1 MAILQTTEY
10 GVLYSRLQCTRYKR
24 PTPHQK
30 PVQKKRKEEK
40 KSVKTRRLGADSR
53 VVGSSQNGN
62 AHVRRE
68 APILVVTLTYLPPR
82 LLFFFSP
89 PPTPR
94 LLSHSITTKSSL
106 LTPIYAVPLGFIT
119 QFLTLY
125 LSLSSRSIHY
135 WVGSDITGPVGF
147 RTPQSSPVNLTFELP
162 TTLSLLQL
170 QHIHHNACLRRSLQR
185 RPDSPDPLRRQAVRP

>member
-1 MAILQTTEY
+1 MTYGNPPNY
-10 GVLYSRLQCTRYKR
+10 GVRSTTVQQCTRYKR

-119 QFLTLY
+119 QFLTL
-125 LSLSSRSIHY
+125 SLSQFALH
-135 WVGSDITGPVGF
+135 
-147 RTPQSSPVNLTFELP
+147 
-162 TTLSLLQL
+162 SLLGRFGYYRTRWISHTTVFPREL
-170 QHIHHNACLRRSLQR
+170 
-185 RPDSPDPLRRQAVRP
+185 DF